1 VEFSFAM
8 NSNRRVS
15 RPPGGESSDIFGTSP
30 VSTPPTTPRK
40 VKNYQQSNIFT
51 PEHGQRQLVKQAKGG
66 PKQDGDSFN
75 RLFGANEGDVT
86 DAPTTPKK
94 THPTSNIVFN
104 QAKLADGFRNG
115 NVAVVTKGVENNVTT
130 PVSVVVDGLTTAP
143 TTNGMNG
150 HGTNGIVG
158 HSPPTN
164 GHYHGGNGSTGS
176 LSGPSSGSSTPNGS
190 INGDYKTNG
199 TTNGA
204 MPTTPSRRIPPGG
217 YSSKL
222 W

>member
-1 VEFSFAM
+1 
-8 NSNRRVS
+8 
-15 RPPGGESSDIFGTSP
+15 
-30 VSTPPTTPRK
+30 
-40 VKNYQQSNIFT
+40 
-51 PEHGQRQLVKQAKGG
+51 VKQAKGG
-66 PKQDGDSFN
+66 PKQNGDSFN

-94 THPTSNIVFN
+94 KPISNIVFN
-104 QAKLADGFRNG
+104 QAKLADGTLGTPNG
-115 NVAVVTKGVENNVTT
+115 NVVAVTKGVAENNVTA
-130 PVSVVVDGLTTAP
+130 PVTVVVDGLTAAP

-150 HGTNGIVG
+150 HATNGIVG

-199 TTNGA
+199 TTIGNGA